1 MKGICKYCKVSHN
14 NFGSHVKECAEY
26 KDLELRLT
34 NSEVVKNDYMSGC
47 SIHSL
52 CKKYEVGRLFI
63 ERCIINT
70 GVSLRGFEYDDNSR
84 EFKQK
89 QMRDTLMERYGVI
102 NYGQLENHGYSG
114 LNSIPYVQPTFF
126 NDFSVYRKKI
136 EMLTQKIVRRLKVEG
151 KLPTRCSVTGIE
163 FADRAGKVNPNDFR
177 KRSADHIKSILYC
190 YTHKISVE
198 EAANINNITF
208 MLKYCNTVKGNMNL
222 QDFKEQYG
230 EKLTALLKHED

>member
-1 MKGICKYCKVSHN
+1 MKDVCKYCKIKHN
-14 NFGSHVKECAEY
+14 NFGSHVKECKEY

-34 NSEVVKNDYMSGC
+34 RSEVVKNDYLSGY

-52 CKKYEVGRLFI
+52 CKKYEVGRPFI
-63 ERCIINT
+63 ERCIVKT
-70 GVSLRGFEYDDNSR
+70 GVELRGFKYDDNSR

-89 QMRDTLMERYGVI
+89 QMRDTLMDRYGVI
-102 NYGQLENHGYSG
+102 NYGQLDNQGYSG
-114 LNSIPYVQPTFF
+114 LNKIPYEYPAFF
-126 NDFSVYRKKI
+126 DNLSVYRKKI

-151 KLPTRCSVTGIE
+151 NLPTHCSVTGIE

-177 KRSADHIKSILYC
+177 KRSADHILSILYC
-190 YTHKISVE
+190 YIHKISVE

-208 MLKYCNTVKGNMNL
+208 MLKYCNTIKGNMNL

-230 EKLTALLKHED
+230 EKLAALLKHEN